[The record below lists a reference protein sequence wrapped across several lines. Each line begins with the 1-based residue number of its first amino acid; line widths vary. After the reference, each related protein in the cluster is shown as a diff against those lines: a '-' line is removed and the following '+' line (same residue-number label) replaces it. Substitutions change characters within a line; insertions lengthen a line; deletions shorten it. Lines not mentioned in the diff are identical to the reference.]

1 MKVVLCLA
9 LQGLEVVKDR
19 VCALCGSGSCKLSKE
34 YCRFSVDS
42 LKWHSVSSRERKKH
56 VLAFRSYKP
65 SLEDQFKKPRQSGR
79 KPSDRTRKR
88 KPEPEIL
95 IDRLEDRE
103 KKPEKKVRIDDSHA
117 KRTVSYELFFRY
129 LVP

>member
-1 MKVVLCLA
+1 MESMHFKEKTEQCHKLLSSTDVIGTLRKIAERQQDDEIRA
-9 LQGLEVVKDR
+9 LYRSE
-19 VCALCGSGSCKLSKE
+19 SYKLSKE

-42 LKWHSVSSRERKKH
+42 LKWHSMSSEERKKH
-56 VLAFRSYKP
+56 VLPFRSYKL
-65 SLEDQFKKPRQSGR
+65 SLEDQFKKPKQSGR

-103 KKPEKKVRIDDSHA
+103 KKPEKKSR
-117 KRTVSYELFFRY
+117 
-129 LVP
+129 

>member
-1 MKVVLCLA
+1 MLSSTDVNGA
-9 LQGLEVVKDR
+9 LKKIVERQQDDEIR
-19 VCALCGSGSCKLSKE
+19 ALYGSESYQLSKE

-42 LKWHSVSSRERKKH
+42 LKCHTMSSEEGKKH
-56 VLAFRSYKP
+56 VLVFRCYKLL
-65 SLEDQFKKPRQSGR
+65 LEDQFKKPKQSSR

-103 KKPEKKVRIDDSHA
+103 KKPEKKSG
-117 KRTVSYELFFRY
+117 
-129 LVP
+129 